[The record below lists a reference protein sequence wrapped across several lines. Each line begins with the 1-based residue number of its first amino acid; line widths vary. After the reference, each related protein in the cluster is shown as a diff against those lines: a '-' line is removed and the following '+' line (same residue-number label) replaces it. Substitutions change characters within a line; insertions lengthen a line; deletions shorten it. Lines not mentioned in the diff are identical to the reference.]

1 MGDVR
6 YKITRDQ
13 KPTAEQ
19 IAEIEAARKMP
30 QEYDEDCPEISPEK
44 NKEMYDAM
52 MKAVAERNQ
61 RIAGQKIMA

>member
-6 YKITRDQ
+6 YKIARDQ

-30 QEYDEDCPEISPEK
+30 QEYDEDCPEISPEN